1 MTGSFIRLSSFP
13 AAIPDPLAESVRS
26 LVTFAAEASGA
37 DGYAV
42 FELNT
47 NGGPVLSHGSGCPI
61 LMADDLKA
69 GRRVF
74 RQDQVS
80 IAAYALRVEGNLT
93 GQVAFAFRGSEID
106 PEKLTILDRMAA
118 LIEAVRANHQTMA
131 RLASKVGRLD
141 AELAAIKIAER
152 TQGLLANGAP
162 DPSAVD
168 TVARHVE
175 TVLQGRQVGGALEE
189 LLRDLEDRLDERKL
203 LVRAK
208 AVLQRVYGI
217 SEEQAYLQLRVRSR
231 TSRKRLRVVAQELIG
246 AAIARGCLKEQE
258 I

>member
-1 MTGSFIRLSSFP
+1 MTGSSIRRSSFP
-13 AAIPDPLAESVRS
+13 AAMPDPLGESVRS
-26 LVTFAAEASGA
+26 LATFAAEASGA

-42 FELNT
+42 FELDP
-47 NGGPVLSHGSGCPI
+47 NGLLLPNHAGGLPI
-61 LMADDLKA
+61 PKAEGLKA
-69 GRRVF
+69 GRRIF
-74 RQDQVS
+74 RQGEIS
-80 IAAYALRVEGNLT
+80 IAAYSLHVEDDLA
-93 GQVAFAFRGSEID
+93 GQVAFAFRESEIE
-106 PEKLTILDRMAA
+106 PEKLAILDRMAA

-131 RLASKVGRLD
+131 RLASKVGSLD

-168 TVARHVE
+168 AIARHVE

-208 AVLQRVYGI
+208 AVLQRAYGM

-231 TSRKRLRVVAQELIG
+231 TSRKRLRVVAQELLG
-246 AAIARGCLKEQE
+246 AAIARGSLKEQG